1 MLGVCCLLHDGVISK
16 AKFLQFINNLSNLSI
31 CVVNTGIV
39 GPSQFTCVHLELSIH
54 YHKRK
59 LEDHFYSSISK
70 NGLMSSYESID
81 IIGYVVYMI
90 YDESNSDY
98 SPPVPLAIGGKSLG
112 TSGFFG
118 RSIISAAGYR
128 S

>member
-1 MLGVCCLLHDGVISK
+1 
-16 AKFLQFINNLSNLSI
+16 
-31 CVVNTGIV
+31 
-39 GPSQFTCVHLELSIH
+39 
-54 YHKRK
+54 
-59 LEDHFYSSISK
+59 
-70 NGLMSSYESID
+70 MSSYESID

-118 RSIISAAGYR
+118 RSIISAGGYR